1 MNTSQPS
8 LIVQD
13 VAVRYN
19 NGHEALHDVTFS
31 LEKSTI
37 CALLGVNGSGKSTLF
52 KSIMGLINPK
62 GSIKLCGLPVR
73 QALKQKFSGIRSAKR
88 RSRLAIPR
96 FCV

>member
-37 CALLGVNGSGKSTLF
+37 CDLLFVNLINKSKLV
-52 KSIMGLINPK
+52 KIIMGLI
-62 GSIKLCGLPVR
+62 
-73 QALKQKFSGIRSAKR
+73 
-88 RSRLAIPR
+88 
-96 FCV
+96 

>member
-1 MNTSQPS
+1 MSTSQPS

-62 GSIKLCGLPVR
+62 GSIKLFGLPVSVS
-73 QALKQKFSGIRSAKR
+73 LYKNFVS
-88 RSRLAIPR
+88 
-96 FCV
+96 